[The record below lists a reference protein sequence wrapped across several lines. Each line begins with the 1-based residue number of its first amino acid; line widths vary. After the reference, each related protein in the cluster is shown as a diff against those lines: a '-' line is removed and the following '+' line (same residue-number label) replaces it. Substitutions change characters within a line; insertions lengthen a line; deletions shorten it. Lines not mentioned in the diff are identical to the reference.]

1 VSLQLYFR
9 EMAQQNGR
17 KAMNKMESYLE
28 IAQAT
33 SRGGHAGD
41 AGVVLGGG
49 DGLDS
54 WGRGGDGLVKFACE
68 ISCERGR
75 ESPS

>member
-1 VSLQLYFR
+1 MVTGEFSIIFC

-17 KAMNKMESYLE
+17 KAVTKTESYLD

-33 SRGGHAGD
+33 SRGGCAWD
-41 AGVVLGGG
+41 ARVVLGGG

-54 WGRGGDGLVKFACE
+54 SGGGAVM
-68 ISCERGR
+68 GG
-75 ESPS
+75 